1 MLCCFCNKILSIKIL
16 RTDISSSIGI
26 NNDSVFNS
34 TRNESTIM
42 KKMLLALTLCIMI
55 CTGVHAQQTIIVQHP
70 GILTEIATATSTII
84 SLPFALAEGVV
95 VGSAE
100 VVGSIFHDS
109 AEVIVVQSATPV
121 PTPLVIASPQPVQP
135 STTITTR
142 YSDGSV
148 VQVTKPAS
156 AYELGSVILLPVDPN
171 HRVGSSPHVN
181 PYIYR
186 PR

>member
-1 MLCCFCNKILSIKIL
+1 
-16 RTDISSSIGI
+16 
-26 NNDSVFNS
+26 
-34 TRNESTIM
+34 M
-42 KKMLLALTLCIMI
+42 KKTLFALTLCIMI
-55 CTGVHAQQTIIVQHP
+55 CTGVHAQQTVIVQHP
-70 GILTEIATATSTII
+70 GIITDITTATGTIL
-84 SLPFALAEGVV
+84 SLPFAFAEGVV
-95 VGSAE
+95 VGTAE
-100 VVGSIFHDS
+100 AVGSLLHGS
-109 AEVIVVQSATPV
+109 TEVIVVQSATPV

-181 PYIYR
+181 PYVYR

>member
-1 MLCCFCNKILSIKIL
+1 
-16 RTDISSSIGI
+16 
-26 NNDSVFNS
+26 
-34 TRNESTIM
+34 M

-55 CTGVHAQQTIIVQHP
+55 CTGVHAQQTIIVQRP
-70 GILTEIATATSTII
+70 GVLTEIATATTTII

-100 VVGSIFHDS
+100 VVGSILHGS
-109 AEVIVVQSATPV
+109 AEVIMVPSATSV
-121 PTPLVIASPQPVQP
+121 PAQVFVGTPQPVQP

-148 VQVTKPAS
+148 VQVTRPAS
-156 AYELGSVILLPVDPN
+156 AYELGSVILAPVDPA
-171 HRVGSSPHVN
+171 HRVGASPHVN
-181 PYIYR
+181 PYVYR

>member
-1 MLCCFCNKILSIKIL
+1 
-16 RTDISSSIGI
+16 
-26 NNDSVFNS
+26 
-34 TRNESTIM
+34 M
-42 KKMLLALTLCIMI
+42 KKTLFALTLCIMI
-55 CTGVHAQQTIIVQHP
+55 CTGVHAQQTIIVQRP
-70 GILTEIATATSTII
+70 GILTEIATATGTIL
-84 SLPFALAEGVV
+84 SLPFAFAEGVV
-95 VGSAE
+95 IGSAE
-100 VVGSIFHDS
+100 AVGSLLHGS
-109 AEVIVVQSATPV
+109 TEVIVVQSATPV
-121 PTPLVIASPQPVQP
+121 HTPLVIASPQPIQP

-181 PYIYR
+181 PYVYR